1 NSNTSKAPR
10 VRRRITCAA
19 VLLLQLT
26 LLRPVLILAGVMATP
41 HGLFT
46 TEGKAVKRSP
56 YHLLGH
62 GKPGGQIGRQ
72 QGQIQR
78 VRPLKRI
85 RKRAAGLI
93 LVFIGTGPLAP
104 PAP

>member
-1 NSNTSKAPR
+1 
-10 VRRRITCAA
+10 
-19 VLLLQLT
+19 
-26 LLRPVLILAGVMATP
+26 MATP

-78 VRPLKRI
+78 VRPL
-85 RKRAAGLI
+85 
-93 LVFIGTGPLAP
+93 
-104 PAP
+104 